1 MMEKKFQFLSLISVP
16 SNKRRDLLTCI
27 FYQAEAEAFE
37 RSIIKKTFAEV
48 GLSPWNPERIMQ
60 LCKEHC
66 SSLGELKQ
74 GPLVKKLLSIINK
87 VKQDKEEQ
95 LSQILSGVKR
105 ASVEIVRKGALE
117 KGSGEENEDHLE
129 DDEQEEEEDCEDKK
143 DEGSVTKPAAK
154 RQRRTRCI

>member
-1 MMEKKFQFLSLISVP
+1 
-16 SNKRRDLLTCI
+16 
-27 FYQAEAEAFE
+27 
-37 RSIIKKTFAEV
+37 
-48 GLSPWNPERIMQ
+48 MQ

-129 DDEQEEEEDCEDKK
+129 DDEQEEEDCEDKK